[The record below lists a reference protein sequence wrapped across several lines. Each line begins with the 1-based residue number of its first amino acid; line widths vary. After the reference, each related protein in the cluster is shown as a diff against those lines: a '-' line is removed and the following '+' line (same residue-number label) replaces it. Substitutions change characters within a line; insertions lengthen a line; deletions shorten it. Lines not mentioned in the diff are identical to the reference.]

1 MAEVESE
8 EAFVDDPAEV
18 TWLAEFLYGASVDGP
33 LQLPSSTWAGV
44 CYNQHQRNYLHRVC
58 VSCYFVHHVT
68 GNCLCSLAVT
78 MEMKQVSKT
87 QLFV

>member
-58 VSCYFVHHVT
+58 VCHVI
-68 GNCLCSLAVT
+68 LCI
-78 MEMKQVSKT
+78 M
-87 QLFV
+87 